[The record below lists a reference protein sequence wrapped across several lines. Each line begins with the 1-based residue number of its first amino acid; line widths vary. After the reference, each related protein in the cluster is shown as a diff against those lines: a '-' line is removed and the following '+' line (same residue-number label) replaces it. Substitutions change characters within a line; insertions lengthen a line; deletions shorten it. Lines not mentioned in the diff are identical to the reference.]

1 MANHHAHGTIGLSP
15 TVDGDDDDDDEEVDD
30 TGYPSLRCSS
40 LVLLSV
46 MLNNSLFRY
55 LNFVIY

>member
-15 TVDGDDDDDDEEVDD
+15 TVDGDDDEEVDD

>member
-1 MANHHAHGTIGLSP
+1 MANHHGHGTIGMSP
-15 TVDGDDDDDDEEVDD
+15 TMDGDDDEEEVDD

-46 MLNNSLFRY
+46 MLDNSLFRY